1 MAGTVSSTT
10 SSLAS
15 ELLLNKIM
23 NGQVQTSTGKSVTAA
38 GRAVSNRLSS
48 TAYEMRTAEKNMVY
62 GEGLVS
68 AAQSE
73 VSSLKD
79 QLINMKK
86 NLYDVVTSQG
96 ANGTDFKT
104 AGVAAKE
111 AFAQYSAAVNGA
123 KYNGKELFTSAT
135 TGKQNLNAGNGMTIT
150 VLGDNLKTT
159 GDASVQTLKATLTKV
174 NDKTSASNALTAIN
188 DAISALE
195 GIEAKYGEDI
205 KALQNR
211 QLLLADEGA
220 SLDTTAA
227 AQSVASLSGASN
239 LLAAML
245 GDTQA

>member
-38 GRAVSNRLSS
+38 GRAVANRLSS
-48 TAYEMRTAEKNMVY
+48 TAYELRTAEKNMAY

-79 QLINMKK
+79 QLVNMKK
-86 NLYDVVTSQG
+86 NLLDV
-96 ANGTDFKT
+96 ANNQSATKTDFKN
-104 AGVAAKE
+104 AGSVALE
-111 AFAQYSAAVNGA
+111 AYGQFSVALAGA
-123 KYNGKELFTSAT
+123 KYNGQELFGSAT
-135 TGKQNLNAGNGMTIT
+135 QKLNAGNGMTLS
-150 VLGDNLKTT
+150 VLGDNLKTKTTLVGDLKGVLGAAKVT
-159 GDASVQTLKATLTKV
+159 GVS
-174 NDKTSASNALTAIN
+174 SANSAVGKINA
-188 DAISALE
+188 AISVLE
-195 GIEAKYGEDI
+195 NYEGQYGEDI

-239 LLAAML
+239 LLASML